1 MRLIVI
7 CAWCGKFIRLKAAP
21 GDEPPKKPVSHG
33 ICEDCKRKLD
43 ADLAARK
50 TTNLQ

>member
-7 CAWCGKFIRLKAAP
+7 CAWCGKFIRFKDAP

-33 ICEDCKRKLD
+33 ICKDCKRKLD

-50 TTNLQ
+50 TTNQE